1 MRPSVQ
7 PPAGVERKAALYA
20 GRLRKGKMANRV
32 PPDVVSIRL
41 GCLDIIG
48 TPVSFAAFSHNG

>member
-20 GRLRKGKMANRV
+20 VRRQKGKMATCV
-32 PPDVVSIRL
+32 AWVVGSIRL